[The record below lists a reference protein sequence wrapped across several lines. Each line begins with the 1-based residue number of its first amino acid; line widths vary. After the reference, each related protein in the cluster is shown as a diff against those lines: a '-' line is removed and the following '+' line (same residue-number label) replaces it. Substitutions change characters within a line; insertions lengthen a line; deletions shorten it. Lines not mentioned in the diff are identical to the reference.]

1 MDGHNTL
8 AVRQSTGW
16 IETRLNY
23 LMKSKPSQQRF
34 MYPLR
39 SSAAPNSLRLKN
51 QWTPPHSKTLLRFLL
66 ALGLSALTAYAT
78 EPLYHTNFEKTALG
92 EVPDDFLVLDG
103 AFAVKKQG
111 NNKFLELPG
120 APLDAFGFMFGPSA
134 RHGNEISARMFGTK
148 KGRRYPVFGVAL
160 NGVNGYRL
168 QAAPAKRAIELL
180 KGSIV
185 VAKVP
190 FRWGGGEWLRLA
202 LRVEQTGDTE
212 WTVSG
217 RVWVDGKAAP
227 AKPTITHKEIKEPRN
242 GKPSVWGSPYSGT
255 PIRYD
260 DIVVNK
266 IAK

>member
-1 MDGHNTL
+1 MIRIKQT
-8 AVRQSTGW
+8 A
-16 IETRLNY
+16 
-23 LMKSKPSQQRF
+23 
-34 MYPLR
+34 
-39 SSAAPNSLRLKN
+39 
-51 QWTPPHSKTLLRFLL
+51 
-66 ALGLSALTAYAT
+66 SALLIGLAALTTYAA
-78 EPLYHTNFEKTALG
+78 EPLYQTNFEKTKTG
-92 EVPDDFLVLDG
+92 EVPEDFLVLDG
-103 AFAVKKQG
+103 DFAVKQSNG
-111 NNKFLELPG
+111 NKYLELPG

-168 QAAPAKRAIELL
+168 QVAPAKRAIELL
-180 KGSIV
+180 KGSAV

-202 LRVEQTGDTE
+202 LRVEQTGTAE
-212 WTVSG
+212 WTITG
-217 RVWVDGKAAP
+217 KVWPDGKKAP
-227 AKPTITHKEIKEPRN
+227 AKPTITHKEAKEPRN
-242 GKPSVWGSPYSGT
+242 GKPSIWGSPYSGT

>member
-1 MDGHNTL
+1 
-8 AVRQSTGW
+8 
-16 IETRLNY
+16 
-23 LMKSKPSQQRF
+23 
-34 MYPLR
+34 MYTK
-39 SSAAPNSLRLKN
+39 LKTEN
-51 QWTPPHSKTLLRFLL
+51 LKLQTPKTLSRCLL
-66 ALGLSALTAYAT
+66 AFWLAAFTAQAA
-78 EPLYHTNFEKTALG
+78 EPLYKNNFEKTKIG

-103 AFAVKKQG
+103 DFAVKQEGG
-111 NNKFLELPG
+111 NKYLELPG

-168 QAAPAKRAIELL
+168 QVAPAKRAIELL
-180 KGSIV
+180 KGSAV

-202 LRVEQTGDTE
+202 LWVEQTGDTE

-217 RVWVDGKAAP
+217 KVWVDGKAAP
-227 AKPTITHKEIKEPRN
+227 AQPTITHKETKEPRN
-242 GKPSVWGSPYSGT
+242 GKPSIWGSPYSGT

-260 DIVVNK
+260 DIVVKK

>member
-1 MDGHNTL
+1 MDCHNTL

-23 LMKSKPSQQRF
+23 LMKSKPSQRRF
-34 MYPLR
+34 VYPLR
-39 SSAAPNSLRLKN
+39 SSATPGSLRLKN
-51 QWTPPHSKTLLRFLL
+51 RRTPPHPKTLSRFLL
-66 ALGLSALTAYAT
+66 TLGLSALTTHAT
-78 EPLYHTNFEKTALG
+78 EPLYQTNFEKTELG

-103 AFAVKKQG
+103 AFEVKEQG
-111 NNKFLELPG
+111 GNKFLELPG

-134 RHGNEISARMFGTK
+134 RHGNEIIARMFGTK

-168 QAAPAKRAIELL
+168 QVAPAKRAIELL
-180 KGSIV
+180 KGSTV

-190 FRWGGGEWLRLA
+190 FRWAGGEWLRLA
-202 LRVEQTGDTE
+202 LRVQQTSDVE
-212 WTVSG
+212 WTISVK
-217 RVWVDGKAAP
+217 VWVDGKAAP
-227 AKPTITHKEIKEPRN
+227 AKPTITHKETKEPRN
-242 GKPSVWGSPYSGT
+242 GRPSIWGSPYSGT